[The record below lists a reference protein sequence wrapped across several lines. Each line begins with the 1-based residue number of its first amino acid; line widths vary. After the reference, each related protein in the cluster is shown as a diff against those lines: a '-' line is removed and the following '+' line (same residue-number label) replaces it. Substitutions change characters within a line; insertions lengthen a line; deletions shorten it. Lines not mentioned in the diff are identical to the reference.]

1 MHSIIFLGPDRVGK
15 TSLIH
20 NTAAFL
26 RTSADFDVQTL
37 HFTGVKP
44 WHHSPVDQFRD
55 VLTNIEAPGPEI
67 LLLDRFVS
75 DTLYYEEARK
85 QMPCID
91 PSCSQEP
98 ESLLLEISRRVD
110 VVILQ
115 QGWTQEMIDRHIY
128 ELRNT
133 NPKATTYWINA
144 QLELR
149 LREHTDYYK
158 HTAEYFKSSSLLTN
172 IHNIHTIPNAHLFT
186 LCRAIPTPDR

>member
-1 MHSIIFLGPDRVGK
+1 MQSIIFLGPDRVGK
-15 TSLIH
+15 TSLIQ
-20 NTAAFL
+20 NTAAYL
-26 RTSADFDVQTL
+26 RTKLDYEVGVM

-44 WHHSPVDQFRD
+44 WHHSPVDQFREQLMG
-55 VLTNIEAPGPEI
+55 VESPGPHF

-85 QMPCID
+85 QMPHID
-91 PSCSQEP
+91 PACAQEP
-98 ESLLLEISRRVD
+98 ESLLLEMSSRVD

-115 QGWTQEMIDRHIY
+115 QGWTQEIIDRHIY

-149 LREHTDYYK
+149 MEEHYEYYK
-158 HTAEYFKSSSLLTN
+158 HTTAYFKTSSLLTN
-172 IHNIHTIPNAHLFT
+172 THNIHTILNTHLFT
-186 LCRAIPTPDR
+186 MCPEIPIPDR